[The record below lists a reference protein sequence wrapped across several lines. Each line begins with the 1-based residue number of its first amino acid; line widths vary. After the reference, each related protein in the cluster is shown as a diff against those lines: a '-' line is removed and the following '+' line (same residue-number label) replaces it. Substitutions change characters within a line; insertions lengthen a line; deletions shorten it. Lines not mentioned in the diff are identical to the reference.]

1 MALSDRELMVAFQNG
16 DTDAFGVLYD
26 RYQRQLLNYFY
37 KMCYD
42 RGQSE
47 DLVQETFLR
56 IVRYAARY
64 RPEATFRTYLYTVA
78 RNLFIDS
85 YRSKKS
91 APKAVS
97 ADIRVGDDGATIGDL
112 LPGHEDVAEAKVQ
125 DLEAAAMVRT
135 ALEDLPDAQRSVFL
149 LVVDQG
155 LKYRE
160 VAEILDVPVGTVKSR
175 VNAAVTRLRGMLGG
189 QLA

>member
-1 MALSDRELMVAFQNG
+1 MVAFQNG
-16 DTDAFGVLYD
+16 DPEAFGLLFD
-26 RYQRQLLNYFY
+26 RYHRQLLNFFY

-42 RGQSE
+42 RGQAE
-47 DLVQETFLR
+47 DLKQETFLR
-56 IVRYAARY
+56 LVRYKARY

-97 ADIRVGDDGATIGDL
+97 ADIRVGEEGATIGDL
-112 LPGHEDVAEAKVQ
+112 LEGREERAEGRVEDV
-125 DLEAAAMVRT
+125 EAAAMVHK
-135 ALEDLPDAQRSVFL
+135 ALEELPEAQRSVFL

-160 VAEILDVPVGTVKSR
+160 VAEILSVPVGTVKSR